1 MPSQRTFNNLK
12 YFFLLI
18 YVLKFYVFPT
28 KILWNIPSEQCERT
42 NSTKIDFSKYK
53 IETNYHCKFRGEKII
68 VLYENDVGLYP
79 HLKNFSNGTI
89 QYINGGLPQL
99 VNISEHLK
107 KLGQSIKNIITDKHF
122 NGLAIIDIEEWRPT
136 YDSNW
141 SSKRVYQEESVR
153 LVLKDKKF
161 LNKTEAINLAKLQ
174 FDKAAFR
181 FFYATLKMCKLL
193 RPRAFWGFYGFPTCN
208 ENAQNRNWSFCFPE
222 ISNKMISFLKYADVI
237 YPSPYIVP
245 GQNYTVKSF
254 FVREVLKETNRI
266 VEEIM
271 RLGYGKKLIYVYNKI
286 EVDPFVAKPKNIEFF
301 DPYYLCIVYDNCVL
315 HNVDGVIVWS
325 TSKNMKER
333 CHYIKD
339 YVDHIFGPHIKFL
352 QLYSQ

>member
-1 MPSQRTFNNLK
+1 M
-12 YFFLLI
+12 
-18 YVLKFYVFPT
+18 
-28 KILWNIPSEQCERT
+28 
-42 NSTKIDFSKYK
+42 
-53 IETNYHCKFRGEKII
+53 
-68 VLYENDVGLYP
+68 
-79 HLKNFSNGTI
+79 
-89 QYINGGLPQL
+89 

-107 KLGQSIKNIITDKHF
+107 KLGQSVKNIITDKHF

-141 SSKRVYQEESVR
+141 SSKRIYQGESVK
-153 LVLKDKKF
+153 LVLKDNKF

-174 FDKAAFR
+174 FDKAALR
-181 FFYATLKMCKLL
+181 FFYATLKLCKLL

-222 ISNKMISFLKYADVI
+222 ISNKMISFLKYTDVI

-271 RLGYGKKLIYVYNKI
+271 RLGFGKKLIFVYNKI
-286 EVDPFVAKPKNIEFF
+286 EVDPFVSKPKDIEFF
-301 DPYYLCIVYDNCVL
+301 DPVSNYN
-315 HNVDGVIVWS
+315 
-325 TSKNMKER
+325 
-333 CHYIKD
+333 
-339 YVDHIFGPHIKFL
+339 
-352 QLYSQ
+352 